1 MDASCVPVALL
12 AVQWRLPKA
21 LDTPQRTSSR
31 YKGRGKAQAR
41 AHPAQSPI
49 AVGQPK
55 PKAFLW
61 VCCIHHGHQRHFQNE
76 VCHLPSLWDGQ
87 TLLPFPPPLPYWS
100 PGYCVPT
107 TGRKS
112 CFWQMQGTEKQ
123 NQLTLFC
130 STHLSISAG
139 SPALPEQ
146 TGHQINNTLR

>member
-49 AVGQPK
+49 AVGQPN

-87 TLLPFPPPLPYWS
+87 TLLPFPHLCLTGALATVYQPLGGKAASGKCKALRSRISSRCSAARTYLS
-100 PGYCVPT
+100 LQAAQLC
-107 TGRKS
+107 
-112 CFWQMQGTEKQ
+112 QNKQ
-123 NQLTLFC
+123 DVK
-130 STHLSISAG
+130 
-139 SPALPEQ
+139 
-146 TGHQINNTLR
+146 